1 MRDHSVDQSKKLLLN
16 TRNVILNLHR
26 DINDLYL
33 FVPLKLRLITL
44 SFDLNVREIL
54 LAWCITLKLIVL

>member
-1 MRDHSVDQSKKLLLN
+1 MRDHSVDQCKKLLLN